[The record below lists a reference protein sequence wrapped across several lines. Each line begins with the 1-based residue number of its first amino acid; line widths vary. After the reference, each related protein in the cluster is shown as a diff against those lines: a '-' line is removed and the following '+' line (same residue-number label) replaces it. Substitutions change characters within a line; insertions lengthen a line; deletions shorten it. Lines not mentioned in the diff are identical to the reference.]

1 MIDNKRKD
9 KHQLESEV
17 IFPHQE
23 ILDFLEE
30 HSSHII
36 PEEVIKILIL
46 ARRFRLSLQYM
57 QISKTP
63 FQPDFLTNAIDSNAY
78 DIAFYLIKIYEDEI
92 Y

>member
-1 MIDNKRKD
+1 M
-9 KHQLESEV
+9 
-17 IFPHQE
+17 
-23 ILDFLEE
+23 DFLEE

-36 PEEVIKILIL
+36 PEEVIKIFIL